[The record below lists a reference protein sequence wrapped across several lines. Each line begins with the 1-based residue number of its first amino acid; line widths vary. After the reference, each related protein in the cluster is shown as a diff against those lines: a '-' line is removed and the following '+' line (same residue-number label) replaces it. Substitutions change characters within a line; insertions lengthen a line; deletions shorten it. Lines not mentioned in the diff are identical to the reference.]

1 MARNLEEGDYGGMR
15 VDFHVHSSASDGTFS
30 PAELAMKAKD
40 FFAMAVTDHDNT
52 DGIAE
57 YLSTPLPTALRRIAG
72 VELSIEPGQGFDKF
86 HLLALGVDIE
96 NPTLKTFLKSILDG
110 RNERNERIIAN
121 FARHGIDMTGVETYA
136 HGEVLARPHFA
147 KFLFNHGYAASQ
159 AEAFST
165 YLLPDSPVET
175 CCYEERYHPSQEETF
190 KIVHAAGGICVM
202 AHPKYWRLDWKYGDI
217 DYAAAE
223 KELSRLKEAGLDAL
237 ECHYRANSIEED
249 VKFTN
254 IATRLGLLKT
264 AGSDF
269 HGTNKPTIPLG
280 MQVSEAFIRP
290 TLERLNVV

>member
-1 MARNLEEGDYGGMR
+1 MR
-15 VDFHVHSSASDGTFS
+15 VDFHVHSTASDGTFS
-30 PAELAMKAKD
+30 PAELAIKAKD
-40 FFAMAVTDHDNT
+40 FFAMAVTDHDNI
-52 DGIAE
+52 DGVAE

-72 VELSIEPGQGFDKF
+72 VELSIEPGEGFDKF
-86 HLLALGVDIE
+86 HLLALGIDIE

-110 RNERNERIIAN
+110 RNERNDRIIAN
-121 FARHGIDMTGVETYA
+121 FARLGIDMTGIEAYA

-159 AEAFST
+159 AEAFAT
-165 YLLPDSPVET
+165 YLLPDSPAAT
-175 CCYEERYHPSQEETF
+175 RCYEERYHPSQEETF

-202 AHPKYWRLDWKYGDI
+202 AHPKYWRLDWKNGDI

-223 KELSRLKEAGLDAL
+223 KELFRLKEAGLDAL
-237 ECHYRANSIEED
+237 ECHYRANSIDED
-249 VKFTN
+249 IKFTN

-269 HGTNKPTIPLG
+269 HGTNKPNIPLG

-290 TLERLNVV
+290 TLDRLGIV